1 MVNDY
6 RGGSHKRANVS
17 YHRIDDNRGF
27 AHRDLSKAPAVNVL
41 HRVFLRTDTEVQKG
55 QELLAWYGR
64 LFKRDNKGQWYWDW
78 GDCDENDLHET
89 QVSVCECV
97 CVCQRER
104 ERESVDKMDQR
115 INSI

>member
-1 MVNDY
+1 M
-6 RGGSHKRANVS
+6 
-17 YHRIDDNRGF
+17 
-27 AHRDLSKAPAVNVL
+27 NVL

-55 QELLAWYGR
+55 QELLAGYGR

-104 ERESVDKMDQR
+104 ERESVDVYDYY
-115 INSI
+115 